1 MRAAIAATAGFAFG
15 GPIGA
20 AVATVAAVALNP
32 VVIVATGYALGGP
45 VGAVAAAAAAEP
57 RMAVNVVSTAAGAV
71 VAGVSNISTAIY
83 DPTNIN
89 DSEDNTTQSDEYSDK
104 TLDKSKKLKI
114 D

>member
-1 MRAAIAATAGFAFG
+1 MRAVIAATAGFAFG

-20 AVATVAAVALNP
+20 VAATVAAVALNP

-57 RMAVNVVSTAAGAV
+57 QAAVNAVSTAAGAV
-71 VAGVSNISTAIY
+71 ATGVRNLSTVFFDPSN
-83 DPTNIN
+83 NN
-89 DSEDNTTQSDEYSDK
+89 DSESDEDKNHDPKDK
-104 TLDKSKKLKI
+104 TKKLKV

>member
-1 MRAAIAATAGFAFG
+1 MRAVIAATAGFAFG

-20 AVATVAAVALNP
+20 VAAGVAVVVLNP

-57 RMAVNVVSTAAGAV
+57 QAAVNAVTTAAGS
-71 VAGVSNISTAIY
+71 VASGVSRLSTVFF
-83 DPTNIN
+83 DPSNN
-89 DSEDNTTQSDEYSDK
+89 NHSESDEEKKHDPKDK
-104 TLDKSKKLKI
+104 THKLKV

>member
-1 MRAAIAATAGFAFG
+1 MRAVIAATAGFAFG

-32 VVIVATGYALGGP
+32 VIIVATGYALGGP

-57 RMAVNVVSTAAGAV
+57 RAAVNAVTTAAGAV
-71 VAGVSNISTAIY
+71 ATGVNNLSTSFFDSSNH
-83 DPTNIN
+83 N
-89 DSEDNTTQSDEYSDK
+89 DESDK
-104 TLDKSKKLKI
+104 NDDIEEHDPKDKTKKLKI